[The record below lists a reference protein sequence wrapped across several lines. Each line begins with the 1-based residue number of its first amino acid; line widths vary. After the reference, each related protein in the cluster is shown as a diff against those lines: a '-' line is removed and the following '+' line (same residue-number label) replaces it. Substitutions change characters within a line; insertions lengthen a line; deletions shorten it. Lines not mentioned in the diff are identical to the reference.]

1 MFNQELNVYMSCVL
15 GSKILRND
23 NNVESYYI
31 ADTLYILLNLMGCRT
46 PSLVS
51 SLIKFNIRKAGI

>member
-1 MFNQELNVYMSCVL
+1 MSCVL